1 MKRKLFS
8 ARNIA
13 LMGVLMALVVILQS
27 IALVTSIFLPT
38 SLSFVLIPIVLGA
51 VIIGPLAGGVLGFL
65 FGIIV
70 IIFGVAGLDQFTS
83 MLLANEPWLTVL
95 TCLLKGIAAGVVP
108 GLLYKLI
115 AKKNRYAAL
124 VVASLSAPVMNTGIF
139 ILGAMTMWGFFS
151 GLAAQSSQSVIY
163 FIIVTCAA
171 INFAIEFASTAVA
184 APSIYRVT
192 EVVLK
197 KKGRHM
203 SDAVYKE
210 PADTEQTEQISPKT
224 EKVS

>member
-124 VVASLSAPVMNTGIF
+124 VVASLSAPIVNTGLF
-139 ILGAMTMWGFFS
+139 IVGCLMISGTIAGFTANGTMSEIVYFLFIGCAGWNFIIEFSINLVLGPAIHRVVLVVEKQLRRNRKPSAQEEGVEN
-151 GLAAQSSQSVIY
+151 AQSTS
-163 FIIVTCAA
+163 
-171 INFAIEFASTAVA
+171 
-184 APSIYRVT
+184 P
-192 EVVLK
+192 
-197 KKGRHM
+197 
-203 SDAVYKE
+203 
-210 PADTEQTEQISPKT
+210 QTEKIS
-224 EKVS
+224 

>member
-1 MKRKLFS
+1 MKKRLFS

-27 IALVTSIFLPT
+27 VALVTSMFLPT

-70 IIFGVAGLDQFTS
+70 IIFGVTGLDSFTS
-83 MLLANEPWLTVL
+83 LLLTNEPWLTVL
-95 TCLLKGIAAGVVP
+95 TCLLKGIAAGVIP

-115 AKKNRYAAL
+115 AKKNRYVAL
-124 VVASLSAPVMNTGIF
+124 VVASLSAPIMNTGIF

-151 GLAAQSSQSVIY
+151 GLAAGNGQSVMY

-171 INFAIEFASTAVA
+171 INFSIEFVSTAVA

-197 KKGRHM
+197 KKGRHL
-203 SDAVYKE
+203 SDAVYE
-210 PADTEQTEQISPKT
+210 GPDTAAQTSPQTEKLS
-224 EKVS
+224 